1 VVNGIKI
8 KERREGGGGG
18 EIRGGEARGWGGGEA
33 ARSQGATKLLVGAGG
48 FRLVKCVGKV

>member
-1 VVNGIKI
+1 VNGIKREE
-8 KERREGGGGG
+8 KEVVGVRYAGEKRVGGGGG
-18 EIRGGEARGWGGGEA
+18 RVEA